1 MQELSLLLLG
11 TLLLVSGSSDICE
24 QQQQSSFQLKRLS
37 SSSKSKKQCSEL
49 CCKDTA
55 CVIPFLARKHCY
67 GISCAKKELCQ
78 VVFEQLKDFQGHRVD
93 KRDTD
98 EDDGDNGLESWEKD
112 QGKAL
117 NIYQNKT
124 GLNVGDD
131 GISFYEKEEG
141 PTAQEFPAFLIAR
154 ARRGLQDHGSKL
166 SMSNQSKQPLITI

>member
-1 MQELSLLLLG
+1 M
-11 TLLLVSGSSDICE
+11 LVYGSNDICE

-55 CVIPFLARKHCY
+55 CVIPFLVRKHCY

-93 KRDTD
+93 KREID
-98 EDDGDNGLESWEKD
+98 EDDGDNGLERWEKD

-124 GLNVGDD
+124 SLNIGDD
-131 GISFYEKEEG
+131 GFSFYEKEEG
-141 PTAQEFPAFLIAR
+141 PKVPEFPAFLIAR
-154 ARRGLQDHGSKL
+154 TKRGIQDDGSLL
-166 SMSNQSKQPLITI
+166 SMNNKSKKIISPLSKTRY